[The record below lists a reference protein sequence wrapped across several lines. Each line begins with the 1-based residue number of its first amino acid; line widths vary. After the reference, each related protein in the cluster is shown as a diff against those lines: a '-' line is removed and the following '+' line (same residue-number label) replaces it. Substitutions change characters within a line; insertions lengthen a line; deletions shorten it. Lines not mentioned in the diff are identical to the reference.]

1 MSLRAIFFDID
12 DTLFSTSTFA
22 ERAREASVDAML
34 AMGVRC
40 ERGVILKELTEVVQ
54 EFSSNY
60 EHHFDK
66 LLSRL
71 PLEATIGLNVPLVVA
86 AGVVAYHET
95 KFRELCAYDDV
106 TEVLRVLAK
115 TDLVLGV
122 ISNGLTLKQ
131 FEKLIRMQVHRY
143 INPSAIFISDNVGVA
158 KPNPKLYRRALD
170 RVGVAPN
177 EAMYVG
183 DHPVNDVDAASEAGM
198 ITVWNRREGKHLG
211 ASGRSAPDHVIFN
224 FWDLLE
230 LVQDRMGMV
239 LPVEVE
245 A

>member
-22 ERAREASVDAML
+22 ERAREAAVDAML
-34 AMGVRC
+34 ALGVRC
-40 ERGVILKELTEVVQ
+40 ERAAILRELGEVVQ

-66 LLSRL
+66 LMSRL

-95 KFRELCAYDDV
+95 KFRELCSYDDV
-106 TEVLRVLAK
+106 TEVLRILSR

-131 FEKLIRMQVHRY
+131 MEKLIRLRVHRY
-143 INPSAIFISDNVGVA
+143 IDPSAIFISDHVGVA
-158 KPNPKLYRRALD
+158 KPNSKLYRRALD
-170 RVGVAPN
+170 RVGIVPA

-183 DHPVNDVDAASEAGM
+183 DHPVNDVDAAAAAGM
-198 ITVWNRREGKHLG
+198 ISVWNRREGKHLAAVG
-211 ASGRSAPDHVIFN
+211 QTAPDHVIFN

-230 LVQDRMGMV
+230 LVQDRLGII